1 MAIISRLAR
10 DMREQR
16 GPESAKHL
24 FSVRWVGTLFTS
36 SSRFY
41 STEVSYGRTFALQF
55 SLAHMCVRITGE
67 TVVPFPSSHFWFS
80 LLHHPTSIRAGHS
93 HQNSFGDVF
102 VVFVAVIGR
111 ERPWSFKPLNRWGKG
126 GPKSCP
132 THVCCIG

>member
-24 FSVRWVGTLFTS
+24 FPVRWVGTLFTS

-67 TVVPFPSSHFWFS
+67 TVVPSPPLISGFLFCITLPPFALDILIKTHLVTFSSYLW
-80 LLHHPTSIRAGHS
+80 L
-93 HQNSFGDVF
+93 
-102 VVFVAVIGR
+102 
-111 ERPWSFKPLNRWGKG
+111 
-126 GPKSCP
+126 
-132 THVCCIG
+132 